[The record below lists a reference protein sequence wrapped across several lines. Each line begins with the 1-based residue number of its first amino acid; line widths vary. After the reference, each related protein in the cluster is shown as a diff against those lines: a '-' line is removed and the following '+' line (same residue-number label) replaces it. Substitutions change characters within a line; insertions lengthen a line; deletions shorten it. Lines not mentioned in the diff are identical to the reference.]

1 VEQVVAFSRYVGLV
15 VAVFAALL
23 VAPRATA
30 SAWDLARRGF
40 RPAEDDEQPTPVHV
54 REGVRARRRRHLH
67 HFHGDDPSDE
77 VEVLDIS
84 VGRPARG
91 RRAERHRPDLT
102 ALVELVDSRAVLVLL
117 TGLLLV
123 FAGDLVRLLPGGAVL
138 GGDLLLVVVTF
149 LVMRHVIYHYVPV
162 ERLELPARL
171 ERAHAPF
178 DQLLRLVLLSTAVA
192 LLLTWPS
199 QVGWQLASR
208 SLGGQLHDQ
217 RVLVAWACELPW
229 LLGVTWVVVRQRLA
243 TAPARTRP

>member
-1 VEQVVAFSRYVGLV
+1 MEKVVAFSRYVGLV

-30 SAWDLARRGF
+30 AAWAYARRGF
-40 RPAEDDEQPTPVHV
+40 QPADVEQPTPVHV

-67 HFHGDDPSDE
+67 HFHGDDPTDQ
-77 VEVLDIS
+77 VEVLDTH
-84 VGRPARG
+84 GPTW
-91 RRAERHRPDLT
+91 RAERRRPQL
-102 ALVELVDSRAVLVLL
+102 APLVDLVDSRAVLVLL
-117 TGLLLV
+117 SGLLLV
-123 FAGDLVRLLPGGAVL
+123 FAGDVVRLLPSGAVL

-149 LVMRHVIYHYVPV
+149 LVMRHVIYRYVPV

-208 SLGGQLHDQ
+208 SLGGQLHDE
-217 RVLVAWACELPW
+217 RVLIAWACELPW

-243 TAPARTRP
+243 TAPARRTR